1 MDGGTLS
8 VAVLISGTGSNL
20 KAIID
25 ARKSGR
31 LNVDIARVISNK
43 ADAGG
48 LVFAREAGI
57 PCSVIPSAGA
67 PSREAHDAAIS
78 RCLDETDPDLVVL
91 AGYMRILGGEMVARF
106 RGKIINLHPSLLP
119 KYPGLDTYRKALDA
133 GDAEH
138 GSSMHFVTEG
148 LDDGPLI
155 SQAKIPVLPGD
166 DPESLARRLGPVE
179 HRLVVATVELF
190 TRRKVEM
197 SPDGVWVDG
206 ELSAGPMMLSEDDQL
221 V

>member
-1 MDGGTLS
+1 MDSGTLS

-25 ARKSGR
+25 AQKSGR
-31 LNVDIARVISNK
+31 LNVDIDRVISNK

-57 PCSVIPSAGA
+57 PCSVIPSTGA

-78 RCLDETDPDLVVL
+78 RCLDETGPDLVVL

-133 GDAEH
+133 GDAEQRPASIEDSEH
-138 GSSMHFVTEG
+138 AHDSENFDDFLFV
-148 LDDGPLI
+148 
-155 SQAKIPVLPGD
+155 PVLGKAGEKFVS
-166 DPESLARRLGPVE
+166 DPIRYGSCSHGK
-179 HRLVVATVELF
+179 F
-190 TRRKVEM
+190 
-197 SPDGVWVDG
+197 DGNAFG
-206 ELSAGPMMLSEDDQL
+206 LIK
-221 V
+221 